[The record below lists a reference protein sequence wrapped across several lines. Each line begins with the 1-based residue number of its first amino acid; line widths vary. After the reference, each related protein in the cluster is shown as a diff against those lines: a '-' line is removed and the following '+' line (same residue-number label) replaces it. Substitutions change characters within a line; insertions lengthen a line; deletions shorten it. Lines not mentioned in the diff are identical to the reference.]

1 MSTNVALSKWT
12 KLRLKREENN
22 RDNITEETFCNS
34 AHKFELWV
42 GSYFHED
49 GLPTFY
55 AWSSNCSW
63 FQIKIQKNSFSNNE
77 FIIQTKKNIV

>member
-34 AHKFELWV
+34 AHKFEL
-42 GSYFHED
+42 
-49 GLPTFY
+49 
-55 AWSSNCSW
+55 
-63 FQIKIQKNSFSNNE
+63 
-77 FIIQTKKNIV
+77 